1 MNGNGRTILLAGGG
15 RWGRVH
21 ASNLSA
27 LLTSDDLVLWVT
39 QHNQSAASDRVNG
52 FPGGPR
58 FRLLNRLEEA
68 LVVRPHAA
76 LIVTAADSH
85 VVVADRCLRR
95 GISCLV
101 EKPLA
106 FRRAEALSLAELAVN
121 NGLIL
126 AVGLHLLSAT
136 YLRQF
141 KSHVSG
147 RELSQIEIRW
157 FDAAHEVRYGER
169 KAADKQTPIVHD
181 VYPHIWSIVRVLT
194 GCDRQVIEDGSRIQ
208 QHNLAFRSWA
218 LGVRVLAYCGRQAG
232 VRERKIKLDFRDGGI
247 ASLDFTNEP
256 GQSRLDNAPL
266 PSDPRW
272 GIEPRPVMAEVR
284 DFIEQISSPL
294 PDRTWPHLAENC
306 IDSVIGAEALD
317 VLLTRT

>member
-1 MNGNGRTILLAGGG
+1 MNGDGRTILLAGGG

-39 QHNQSAASDRVNG
+39 QHNHGAASDLVSG

-68 LVVRPHAA
+68 LTLRPDGA

-85 VVVADRCLRR
+85 VAVADRCLRR
-95 GISCLV
+95 GIPCLV

-106 FRRAEALSLAELAVN
+106 FRRAEAMSLAELATN
-121 NGLIL
+121 NGLVL
-126 AVGLHLLSAT
+126 AVGLHLLRAT
-136 YLRQF
+136 YLRRF
-141 KSHVSG
+141 KSQVSG
-147 RELSQIEIRW
+147 RKLSQIEIRW
-157 FDAAHEVRYGER
+157 FDAAHEVRHGER
-169 KAADKQTPIVHD
+169 KAAYNRTPIVHD

-194 GCDRQVIEDGSRIQ
+194 GCDQQVIEDGSRIQ
-208 QHNLAFRSWA
+208 QHNLSFRSWA
-218 LGVRVLAYCGRQAG
+218 LGVRVLAYCGRLAG
-232 VRERKIKLDFRDGGI
+232 ARERKIKLDFCDGGT
-247 ASLDFTNEP
+247 ASLDFTEEP
-256 GQSRLDNAPL
+256 GRGSLDNAPL
-266 PSDPRW
+266 PSDQRW

-284 DFIEQISSPL
+284 DFLEQVSSPL

-317 VLLTRT
+317 LLSH